1 LDEENFPKKKR
12 KGKFKM
18 RTEKGSTKEIWDEN
32 EKFQLPGASKVI
44 LKIDYQTNN
53 LTFIPLPTFQ
63 RSYFM
68 DET

>member
-1 LDEENFPKKKR
+1 
-12 KGKFKM
+12 
-18 RTEKGSTKEIWDEN
+18 
-32 EKFQLPGASKVI
+32 VI

-68 DET
+68 DETWIRWKCGARWLFGMRGERDIVYFKTQTTNK